1 MKTGRL
7 IGLMLCLGLAGL
19 NAFADD
25 GGAFETKI
33 VGSTPG
39 EHVAGIAS
47 AGAPWKVAKGEATIS
62 NSGRINVEIK
72 GLLLSA
78 GPLINTVGPVT
89 MVMASVACG
98 DVVADSTAP
107 VLLTSTGNAAIHDS
121 ISLPSPCIA
130 PAVLIRIAA
139 TTTGPVANGPFI
151 AINAL

>member
-1 MKTGRL
+1 VV
-7 IGLMLCLGLAGL
+7 CLGLAGVS
-19 NAFADD
+19 AFADD
-25 GGAFETKI
+25 GGSFETKI

-47 AGAPWKVAKGEATIS
+47 AGAPWKVANGEATIS
-62 NSGRINVEIK
+62 NGGRINVEIR

-78 GPLINTVGPVT
+78 GASINTVGPIT

-98 DVVADSTAP
+98 DVVVASTAP
-107 VLLTSTGNAAIHDS
+107 VLLTSTGNAAFHDS
-121 ISLPSPCIA
+121 ITLPSPCIA

-139 TTTGPVANGPFI
+139 TTTGPVANGQFI